1 MIFNEKVSNFIKMS
15 SEYNLD
21 FLDEEGFG
29 CFDEPQN
36 KTELDDSKIEEII
49 QASISNM
56 NNRKK
61 AQLRERQREILEL
74 QHRRNQLLQQEA
86 DMYRI
91 QFENR
96 NINNTV
102 NTISLSK
109 LTELMKKVENNN
121 EPCPICF
128 ENKEEL
134 EITLCGHIF
143 CKKCIESIKN
153 NKCPMCRS

>member
-1 MIFNEKVSNFIKMS
+1 MS

-21 FLDEEGFG
+21 FLDEEGFD

-56 NNRKK
+56 NNRKE

-74 QHRRNQLLQQEA
+74 QQRRNQLIQQEA

-109 LTELMKKVENNN
+109 LTELMKKVETNS

-143 CKKCIESIKN
+143 CKKCIENIKN